1 MKTIAKRNPPRPSF
15 HERLKVSGY
24 AMIVNRIGE
33 IRSTI
38 IAKLELNRNVFV
50 TISYQDLLL
59 SERACF
65 PLFLPNKL
73 HVLDLAQR

>member
-1 MKTIAKRNPPRPSF
+1 
-15 HERLKVSGY
+15 
-24 AMIVNRIGE
+24 MIVNRIGE

>member
-24 AMIVNRIGE
+24 AMMVNRIGE
-33 IRSTI
+33 IRTTI
-38 IAKLELNRNVFV
+38 IKLELNVNVLV
-50 TISYQDLLL
+50 KVSCQDLLL

-73 HVLDLAQR
+73 HILDLVQR